1 MHSISKAAQQRY
13 ARSPFGVD
21 ALIFRLPYFRHTSS
35 SEWPH
40 AVVDALMLIVDVA
53 MVDALSHVIG
63 HYNGCNLA
71 AELLVEII
79 SLCFWFM
86 RPTARQAEGPHC
98 DTGTL
103 ALLRSSPDFACIPTA
118 GGLTVCRRCMR
129 RLWSSRCNASGR
141 S

>member
-1 MHSISKAAQQRY
+1 MLVFSQLVSGRFVRGA
-13 ARSPFGVD
+13 
-21 ALIFRLPYFRHTSS
+21 
-35 SEWPH
+35 H

-86 RPTARQAEGPHC
+86 RPTPRQAG
-98 DTGTL
+98 GTSL
-103 ALLRSSPDFACIPTA
+103 
-118 GGLTVCRRCMR
+118 
-129 RLWSSRCNASGR
+129 
-141 S
+141 